1 MAYVMAVVY
10 QLEGDQPLET
20 LEEFIKTLPEN
31 ALYFTNPL
39 VMPDF
44 DEAEFE
50 ALVSYCT
57 PDTGRW
63 EEARSILE
71 VMQRTWVY
79 STQFIAQSLGLTE
92 NEVLD
97 ILEKSQ

>member
-10 QLEGDQPLET
+10 QLEGDQPLEM

-44 DEAEFE
+44 DEAQFE
-50 ALVSYCT
+50 ALVYYYN
-57 PDTGRW
+57 PDTGQR

-71 VMQRTWVY
+71 IMQKTWVY
-79 STQFIAQSLGLTE
+79 STQFIAQHLGLTE
-92 NEVLD
+92 EQVLD
-97 ILEKSQ
+97 ILEKSK